1 MSKWRAR
8 TAYRIPWLVA
18 VLLLSYFVV
27 SSAPPRDGVPEFP
40 AAAGA
45 GQTRTVTGWR
55 LQSSGQAG
63 QDGAALSSPSYD
75 DGAWTS
81 VPARSTVLGGLVAA
95 GEYPDLNY
103 SASLRDKVNPQDFT
117 VPWWYRTTIT
127 AGPKPETH
135 TFVDL
140 PGGVIPKAEVWFNG
154 TMIAGPDVVAG
165 AYPAHR
171 FDVSGLVRP
180 GVNALAI
187 KVFPSSLCLDPETDP
202 CPDLSIGF
210 LDWSQ
215 PPPDNSM
222 GVWRDVRF
230 VETGAVS
237 LRDPRVVTRLALPDL
252 GSAELTVKADLTNN
266 TDQTVVTKAGGRID
280 SFSFEKNVT
289 LTPHES
295 VTVTFEPVHLD
306 HPRVW
311 WPAQMGGQ
319 PMYRLTMAAS
329 ADGTPSDRATT
340 DFGVRDVQSR
350 LNDAGDRYYTVNG
363 KPFLVRGAGWAP
375 DLFLRYDARRLE
387 DEFSYIRDLGLNTI
401 RLEGKGEND
410 EFYQLADRLGIM
422 LLPGWECCTKW
433 QAYAKWS
440 PADHAVAKASAVTE
454 GHRLRNHPSILGFYV
469 GSDTAP
475 APEVEKEYLDG
486 LAASDW
492 QAPIISSIGWRTS
505 PRLGPSGNKGL
516 GPYWWVPPSYWYGK
530 QKGGAFGFEAE
541 HGPGP
546 AIPDLRSL
554 EKILSPRE
562 LADLWQHGDKPQFHL
577 SWSSNFD
584 RLAEYSTALERRYGK
599 PADLADFAEKSQLA
613 NYEVNRAQ
621 FEAYG
626 AEQSTTDRPAT
637 GTIYWLLN
645 NAWPS
650 LFWHLYD
657 YSMAPSGGY
666 FGARTAL
673 RPLHVQY
680 RYDNSAVALVNTGL
694 RDAGPLSVQTT
705 VFDLDGTQRYDHT
718 TNSVTAK
725 GNAASTLDTVPVPD
739 GVSTTYFVRLLLR
752 DAQGNVVDRNVYWL
766 STKPDEVNYQA
777 DEWRLSPQTAYADL
791 SGLRLLAPGTVSVNA
806 GSEARGD
813 DVTTTVTLTN
823 TGDKVA
829 FFLRATVTADGG
841 EVAPAIWSDD
851 YVTLWPGESVALT
864 ARYRRALLHGAEPVV
879 QLNGVNVEAR
889 ELAAAIR

>member
-1 MSKWRAR
+1 M
-8 TAYRIPWLVA
+8 IPGLVV
-18 VLLLSYFVV
+18 VLILPFLLTGS
-27 SSAPPRDGVPEFP
+27 DGP
-40 AAAGA
+40 AGA
-45 GQTRTVTGWR
+45 GPDPAAVAGQVRTVPGWR
-55 LQSSGQAG
+55 LRSGTEAG
-63 QDGAALSSPSYD
+63 DDGAALSSPSYD
-75 DGAWTS
+75 DGAWTA

-95 GEYPDLNY
+95 GRYPDLNY
-103 SASLRDKVNPQDFT
+103 SANLRDKVDPKDFT
-117 VPWWYRTTIT
+117 VPWWYRTTVT
-127 AGPKPETH
+127 AAPAPGRH

-154 TMIAGPDVVAG
+154 TMIAGTDVVAG

-171 FDVSGLVRP
+171 FDVSGLLRP
-180 GVNALAI
+180 GANALAV
-187 KVFPSSLCLDPETDP
+187 KVFPSSLCLDPDTQP

-210 LDWSQ
+210 LDWNQ
-215 PPPDNSM
+215 PPPDNNM

-237 LRDPRVVTRLALPDL
+237 LRDPRVVTRLALPGL
-252 GSAELTVKADLTNN
+252 ESAELTVRAELANN
-266 TDQTVVTKAGGRID
+266 TDRTVAARATGKIGTL
-280 SFSFEKNVT
+280 SFAKDVT
-289 LTPHES
+289 LAPHETT
-295 VTVTFEPVHLD
+295 TVTFEPIHLD
-306 HPRVW
+306 RPRVW
-311 WPAQMGGQ
+311 WPAQMGDQ
-319 PMYRLTMAAS
+319 PMYRLAMAVS
-329 ADGTPSDRATT
+329 ADGTPSDGAST

-350 LNDAGDRYYTVNG
+350 LNGGGDRYYLVNG
-363 KPFLVRGAGWAP
+363 KPFLVRGAGWVP
-375 DLFLRYDARRLE
+375 DLFLRSDARRLQ

-433 QAYAKWS
+433 QAYAKWT
-440 PADHAVAKASAVTE
+440 PADHAVARASAVTE

-475 APEVEKEYLDG
+475 TPEVEKEYLDG

-492 QAPIISSIGWRTS
+492 QAPVISSIGWRTS
-505 PRLGPSGNKGL
+505 PLLGASGNKGL

-546 AIPDLRSL
+546 AIPELGSL
-554 EKILSPRE
+554 EKILSPQE

-577 SWSSNFD
+577 SWSENFD

-599 PADLADFAEKSQLA
+599 PTGLADFVEKSQLA

-626 AEQSTTDRPAT
+626 AEQSATDRPST

-657 YSMAPSGGY
+657 HSMAPSGGY

-680 RYDNSAVALVNTGL
+680 RYDNAAVALVNTGL

-718 TNSVTAK
+718 TNPVTAK

-739 GVSTTYFVRLLLR
+739 GISTTYFVRLLLR

-766 STKPDEVNYQA
+766 STQPDEVNTEA

-791 SGLRLLAPGTVSVNA
+791 SGLRRLAKGTVSA
-806 GSEARGD
+806 TASSEARGD
-813 DVTTTVTLTN
+813 DVTTHVTLTN
-823 TGDKVA
+823 PGDQVA
-829 FFLRATVTADGG
+829 FFLRATVIAGDT

-851 YVTLWPGESVALT
+851 YVTLWPGESMTLT
-864 ARYRRALLHGAEPVV
+864 AKYRRAQLNNTEPAVR
-879 QLNGVNVEAR
+879 LNGVNVDTR
-889 ELAAAIR
+889 QLAAPLG

>member
-1 MSKWRAR
+1 MSRWRAR
-8 TAYRIPWLVA
+8 AACRIPWLVA
-18 VLLLSYFVV
+18 VLVLSYFAV
-27 SSAPPRDGVPEFP
+27 SSAPPRDEAPDSPV
-40 AAAGA
+40 AGA

-55 LQSSGQAG
+55 LRSSGQAG
-63 QDGAALSSPSYD
+63 QDGVALSSPSYD

-95 GEYPDLNY
+95 GKYPDLNY
-103 SASLRDKVNPQDFT
+103 SANLRDKVDPQDFT
-117 VPWWYRTTIT
+117 VPWWYRTTVAAT
-127 AGPKPETH
+127 PKPGTH

-140 PGGVIPKAEVWFNG
+140 PGGVIPQAEVWFNG

-171 FDVSGLVRP
+171 FDVSGLLRP

-210 LDWSQ
+210 LDWSR

-230 VETGAVS
+230 AEAGAVS
-237 LRDPRVVTRLALPDL
+237 LRDPRVVTRLAVPGLE
-252 GSAELTVKADLTNN
+252 SAELTVKAELTNN
-266 TDQTVVTKAGGRID
+266 TDRTVVAKAGGKID
-280 SFSFEKNVT
+280 SFSFGKNVT
-289 LTPHES
+289 LAPHENA
-295 VTVTFEPVHLD
+295 TVTFEPIHLD
-306 HPRVW
+306 RPRVW

-319 PMYRLTMAAS
+319 PMYRLAMAVS
-329 ADGTPSDRATT
+329 ADDTPSDRATT
-340 DFGVRDVQSR
+340 AFGVRDVQSR
-350 LNDAGDRYYTVNG
+350 LNDAGDRYYVVNG

-387 DEFSYIRDLGLNTI
+387 DEFSYVRDLGLNTI

-475 APEVEKEYLDG
+475 TPEVEKEYLDG

-492 QAPIISSIGWRTS
+492 QAPVISSIGWRTS
-505 PRLGPSGNKGL
+505 PQLGKSGNKGL

-599 PADLADFAEKSQLA
+599 PADLADFVEKSQLA

-637 GTIYWLLN
+637 GTIYWLVN

-680 RYDNSAVALVNTGL
+680 RYDNAAVALVNTGL
-694 RDAGPLSVQTT
+694 RDAGPLSVQAT

-725 GNAASTLDTVPVPD
+725 GNATSTLDTVPVPE
-739 GVSTTYFVRLLLR
+739 GISTTYFVRLLLR

-766 STKPDEVNYQA
+766 STKPDEVDYQA
-777 DEWRLSPQTAYADL
+777 DEWRLSPQTAFADL
-791 SGLRLLAPGTVSVNA
+791 SGLRRLAAGTVSVNA
-806 GSEARGD
+806 ASEGHGD
-813 DVTTTVTLTN
+813 DATTSVTLTN

-829 FFLRATVTADGG
+829 FFLRATVTADGA

-851 YVTLWPGESVALT
+851 YVTLWPGESVTLT
-864 ARYRRALLHGAEPVV
+864 AKYRRAQLHGAEPVV
-879 QLNGVNVEAR
+879 QLKGVNVEAR
-889 ELAAAIR
+889 ELAAAFH